1 MNAED
6 KAMKKHTLLMLI
18 GCALPLLL
26 VFLLPLF
33 GVTDNS
39 FLILLFL
46 VVMLLCHLL
55 MPMHYGRRGTHHG
68 DKNAGANG
76 GAKV

>member
-1 MNAED
+1 
-6 KAMKKHTLLMLI
+6 
-18 GCALPLLL
+18 
-26 VFLLPLF
+26 
-33 GVTDNS
+33 
-39 FLILLFL
+39 